1 MMSPILNAQLV
12 LPSVHVVYMVAWLF
26 CFELQCL
33 ERHLLL
39 TLLLPF
45 LVATQYDIHDDD
57 LESAVI
63 A

>member
-1 MMSPILNAQLV
+1 MQLV
-12 LPSVHVVYMVAWLF
+12 LPSVHVVCMVAWLF

-33 ERHLLL
+33 ARHLLL

-45 LVATQYDIHDDD
+45 LGAMQYDIHDD